1 MSAVAAVSRDA
12 LLDLV
17 YLEARLIDEK
27 RFEEWY
33 ELYAE
38 DAFYWVPLTHDQ
50 PNGDDYT
57 SLAYEDKLLL
67 KLRIERLKSP
77 RAYSQQP
84 PSRCVHVLQRPEI
97 EKFDAIGNEYIVR
110 TAYIYVEARA
120 EDQQVYGCTAFH
132 TLAVLDGQL
141 RIRLKRVHLL
151 NCEAA
156 LPSIQLFP

>member
-1 MSAVAAVSRDA
+1 MSADVPTREA
-12 LLDLV
+12 LIDLV

-38 DAFYWVPLTHDQ
+38 DAFYWVPLTHGQ
-50 PNGDDYT
+50 PDGDDHT

-77 RAYSQQP
+77 RAFSQQP
-84 PSRCVHVLQRPEI
+84 ESRCLHVLQRPEV
-97 EKFDAIGNEYIVR
+97 ERMDVAGNEYVVR
-110 TAYIYVEARA
+110 TAYMYIETRA

-132 TLAVLDGQL
+132 TITVVDGRL
-141 RIRLKRVHLL
+141 RIRLKRVNLL
-151 NCEAA
+151 NCDAA